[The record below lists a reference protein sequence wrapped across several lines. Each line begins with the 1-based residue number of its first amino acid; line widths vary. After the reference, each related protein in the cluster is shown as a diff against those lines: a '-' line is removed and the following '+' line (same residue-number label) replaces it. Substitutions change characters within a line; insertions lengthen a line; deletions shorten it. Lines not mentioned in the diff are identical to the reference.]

1 MAQAE
6 RLLNEFEKE
15 TEGMRLADVSMLRS
29 DVYRLLHLIERQN
42 AGTLEQH
49 GQGQLFAG
57 LGTREQHGKEQP
69 GGGTRDQL
77 DEERN
82 LFWLTVYSQ
91 YALELKKG

>member
-1 MAQAE
+1 MAQGE

-15 TEGMRLADVSMLRS
+15 TEGMLS
-29 DVYRLLHLIERQN
+29 DVYRLLHLIERQS

-49 GQGQLFAG
+49 GQGQLFTG

>member
-1 MAQAE
+1 
-6 RLLNEFEKE
+6 
-15 TEGMRLADVSMLRS
+15 MRLVDVSMLRN
-29 DVYRLLHLIERQN
+29 DVYRLLHLIGRQN
-42 AGTLEQH
+42 VGTLTLEQH

-82 LFWLTVYSQ
+82 RFWLTVYSQ